1 MNPTLLTVLRYT
13 AIGTSVVSAI
23 TGFVVDRH
31 DSKEQDAKL
40 EEMRGIQESIIKE
53 KEE

>member
-1 MNPTLLTVLRYT
+1 MNSKTITVLRIT
-13 AIGTSVVSAI
+13 AFVCGIVGAI
-23 TGFVVDRH
+23 SGFVVDRH
-31 DSKEQDAKL
+31 DAKEQDAKL